1 MDSFYLL
8 WNILDQGLKEYE
20 TKESEKLWGKTD
32 DSRISE
38 SERAEMVRIR
48 LKNNYINTTKTNN
61 RLGTCGTK

>member
-38 SERAEMVRIR
+38 SETAEMVRTR

-61 RLGTCGTK
+61 RLDTCGTK